1 MSYLIRSH
9 SLRPDGPV
17 AKWGEEYKPRA
28 NMEFFDCV
36 VEAIEP
42 KDELQIVKPRAV
54 FPEFTKICSMI
65 MQLQDSDE
73 LYFFSS
79 GSRSKN
85 E

>member
-42 KDELQIVKPRAV
+42 KDELQIKT
-54 FPEFTKICSMI
+54 E
-65 MQLQDSDE
+65 
-73 LYFFSS
+73 SS
-79 GSRSKN
+79 LSRIYKN
-85 E
+85 LLNDHAIARQ